1 LSLGNQKKMSE
12 FKKDKRFAH
21 VSWDPKFREMPRK
34 IRKVKIDDR
43 FSSMF
48 TDPNFKLE
56 FTVDKRGRP
65 YHRSTE
71 ENMRKFYDIHS
82 DDEQSTDE
90 QTAPVVEDEHELITR
105 SEVVEKD
112 TDELKKIQEEDD
124 DEEEEEEDEE
134 EMIHLDLA
142 RGHGN
147 ISSSDSSDDEEE
159 WNFGEVQ
166 SSDSDWGELDAD
178 APRTEKPTKRLA
190 ICNLDWDRIRAEDL
204 FVLLNSF
211 KPIDGSVLCVKI
223 FPSEFGLRRMEEER
237 ISGPKEIVEIEKQDD
252 ENLNFELKKNTTEWQ
267 RYMRRVRQ
275 YQLNRLRYFYA
286 VVECDSAATAN
297 TIYEACDGTEYLNST
312 LKMDFRFVPDEMTF
326 DDSIMKDSA
335 SDVNAV
341 VGYRPNYFRTTALC
355 QTKVDLTWDETDYH
369 RTQKIQ
375 RAFDAV
381 KNFEDVDLHDLLAS
395 SESDE
400 TADVGQLL
408 EEEDED
414 VNDKNDS
421 NEKSDCSRMEK
432 RNDAIEQYH
441 QLLNKAVEVKNKWRS
456 VGEKLADANES
467 DNSSNSDIDMEITFD
482 PELQRKAEEVKK
494 KRRCEVQVA
503 TTPWQRYLEKRR
515 EKRRQ
520 RKLQSKL
527 QAEEKRKLQLGLVD
541 EQEEM
546 DICSTGAGKQVSKE
560 QKKMDADDNEIGE
573 LELLTAAD
581 DNSNKAHY
589 HLKALLKQGADQKK
603 HGSRMGNLD
612 DQQFQLNLDDP
623 RFQAIYT
630 SHLFNIDQTDPAFKR
645 TAGMERLIE
654 EKRRRRKRNII
665 SLSNTDSP

>member
-1 LSLGNQKKMSE
+1 LSLGNQRKMSE

-21 VSWDPKFREMPRK
+21 VSWDPKFRQMPRK

-56 FTVDKRGRP
+56 YTVDKRGRP

-82 DDEQSTDE
+82 DDDQSADD
-90 QTAPVVEDEHELITR
+90 QTTPVVEDGRELITR
-105 SEVVEKD
+105 SEIVEKD
-112 TDELKKIQEEDD
+112 TAELKSEDEQQEQQEEGD
-124 DEEEEEEDEE
+124 DEEEEEEEEE

-147 ISSSDSSDDEEE
+147 ISSSDSSDETEE
-159 WNFGEVQ
+159 WNFGEME

-211 KPIDGSVLCVKI
+211 KPIDGSVLSVKI

-237 ISGPKEIVEIEKQDD
+237 ISGPKEIVEIERQDD

-326 DDSIMKDSA
+326 DESKIKDSA

-369 RTQKIQ
+369 RTQKIRQ
-375 RAFDAV
+375 AFDAV
-381 KNFEDVDLHDLLAS
+381 KNFDDIDLHDLLAS

-400 TADVGQLL
+400 EVGVGELL
-408 EEEDED
+408 EKEDED
-414 VNDKNDS
+414 KYDW
-421 NEKSDCSRMEK
+421 NEESDLK
-432 RNDAIEQYH
+432 ATKKANNPIEQYH
-441 QLLNKAVEVKNKWRS
+441 QLLNKS
-456 VGEKLADANES
+456 TSGGEQLADAEES
-467 DNSSNSDIDMEITFD
+467 DNSNSDDIDMEITFD
-482 PELQRKAEEVKK
+482 PELERKAQEVEKQ
-494 KRRCEVQVA
+494 RRRDAQVKDA
-503 TTPWQRYLEKRR
+503 TPWQRYLEKRR
-515 EKRRQ
+515 AKRRQ
-520 RKLQSKL
+520 RKLENKL
-527 QAEEKRKLQLGLVD
+527 KAEEKRKLRLGLVD
-541 EQEEM
+541 DQQQM
-546 DICSTGAGKQVSKE
+546 DICGHVD
-560 QKKMDADDNEIGE
+560 DADGEEEQMKMKNQIGE

-581 DNSNKAHY
+581 DKAQHY
-589 HLKALLKQGADQKK
+589 HLHTLLLKEGINEKRRDMA
-603 HGSRMGNLD
+603 NLVD
-612 DQQFQLNLDDP
+612 DQFQLNLDDP

-654 EKRRRRKRNII
+654 EKRRRKQHHHFLLKR
-665 SLSNTDSP
+665 